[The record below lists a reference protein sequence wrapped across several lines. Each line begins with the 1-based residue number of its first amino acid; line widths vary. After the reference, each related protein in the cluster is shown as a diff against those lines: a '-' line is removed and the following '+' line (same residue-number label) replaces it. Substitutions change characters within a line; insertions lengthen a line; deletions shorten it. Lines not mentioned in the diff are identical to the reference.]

1 MLRASTHSRL
11 VYTKTG
17 PDLHGFDQAA
27 LSVSRCGLATLS
39 PVCGIVGYVGHRSAL
54 DVVLDGLRRLEYR
67 GYDSAGVAV
76 VADGGLAVERKAGRL
91 ANLEARLDEVGRESF
106 AGTVGMGHTRWATHG
121 APIDRNSHPHRDAT
135 GRVAVVH
142 NGIIENFVALRAELE
157 AAGVEMASDTD
168 SETVA
173 HLVAF
178 AYGDGETKGDLPAS
192 VRLVARRLE
201 GAFTLVVTHADEPD
215 QVVAARRSSPLVVG
229 VGEGE
234 HFVASDVSAF
244 IEHTREAV
252 ELGQDQMVVITRDGY
267 DVTDFVGEAAQA
279 KPFTVNWD
287 LSAAEKG
294 GHEYFML
301 KEIEEQP
308 EALANTLRGHFNNGR
323 IVLDEQRLSDQ
334 DLRDVDKVFVVAC
347 GSAYHSG
354 LVAKYAIEH
363 WTRLPVEVE
372 LASEF
377 RYRDPVLDRDT
388 LVVAV
393 SQSGETADTLEAVRH
408 ARSQKARVLAVC
420 NTNGAQIP
428 RESDAVLYTHAGP
441 EIGVAS
447 TKAFLA
453 QIAANYLV
461 GLALAQARGTKYPDE
476 VAREFHEL
484 EAMPEAVQRVLG
496 TVEQVR
502 ALGRELADSKA
513 VLFLG
518 RHVGY
523 PVALE
528 GALKLKELAYMH
540 AEGFAAGELKHGP
553 IALIEE
559 GLPVVVVM
567 PSPKGRA
574 VLHSKLVSN
583 ISEIQARGARTIV
596 IAEEGDET
604 VRPFADHLIEI
615 PAVPTL
621 LQPLIS
627 TVPLQVLAAEIARS
641 RGYDVDKPR
650 NLAKSVTVE

>member
-1 MLRASTHSRL
+1 
-11 VYTKTG
+11 
-17 PDLHGFDQAA
+17 
-27 LSVSRCGLATLS
+27 
-39 PVCGIVGYVGHRSAL
+39 VGYVGHRPAL
-54 DVVLDGLRRLEYR
+54 DVVLAGLRRLEYR

-76 VADGGLAVERKAGRL
+76 LTDGGLAVERKAGRL
-91 ANLEARLDEVGRESF
+91 ANLEARLDEVGRDGF
-106 AGTVGMGHTRWATHG
+106 AGTAGMGHTRWATHG
-121 APIDRNSHPHRDAT
+121 APVDRNSHPHRDTA

-142 NGIIENFVALRAELE
+142 NGIIENFAVLRHELE
-157 AAGVEMASDTD
+157 DAGVELVSDTD
-168 SETVA
+168 TETAA
-173 HLVAF
+173 HLIAR
-178 AYGDGETKGDLPAS
+178 AYAAGPAAGDLPAS
-192 VRLVARRLE
+192 VRAVCLRLE
-201 GAFTLVVTHADEPD
+201 GAFTLVVTHADQPD
-215 QVVAARRSSPLVVG
+215 MVVAARRSSPLVVG
-229 VGEGE
+229 VGVGE
-234 HFVASDVSAF
+234 HFLASDVAAF
-244 IEHTREAV
+244 IEHTKDAV
-252 ELGQDQMVVITRDGY
+252 ELGQDQLVVITRDGY
-267 DVTDFVGEAAQA
+267 EVTDFHGEPAEA
-279 KPFTVNWD
+279 KPFRVSWD

-308 EALANTLRGHFNNGR
+308 EALANTLRGHFESGR
-323 IVLDEQRLSDQ
+323 IVLDEQRLADQ

-354 LVAKYAIEH
+354 LLAKYAIEH
-363 WTRLPVEVE
+363 WCRLPVEVE

-393 SQSGETADTLEAVRH
+393 SQSGETMDTLEAVRH
-408 ARSQKARVLAVC
+408 AREQKARVLAVC

-476 VAREFHEL
+476 VAREFAEL
-484 EAMPEAVQRVLG
+484 EAMPEAVRQVLS
-496 TVEQVR
+496 TVDQVR
-502 ALGRELADSKA
+502 ALGRSLSDAKA

-574 VLHSKLVSN
+574 TLHAKLLSN

-604 VRPFADHLIEI
+604 ARPFADHLIEV

-621 LQPLIS
+621 LQPLVS

>member
-1 MLRASTHSRL
+1 M
-11 VYTKTG
+11 
-17 PDLHGFDQAA
+17 
-27 LSVSRCGLATLS
+27 
-39 PVCGIVGYVGHRSAL
+39 CGIVGYVGHRQAL
-54 DVVLDGLRRLEYR
+54 DVVVDGLRRLEYR

-76 VADGGLAVERKAGRL
+76 LTGSGLAVSRKAGRL
-91 ANLEARLDEVGRESF
+91 ANLEAELATAGPEAFVGN
-106 AGTVGMGHTRWATHG
+106 AGMGHTRWATHG
-121 APIDRNSHPHRDAT
+121 APVDRNSHPHRDAT

-142 NGIIENFVALRAELE
+142 NGIIENFSALRHELE
-157 AAGVEMASDTD
+157 AEGVELTSDTD
-168 SETVA
+168 TETAA
-173 HLVAF
+173 HLIGR
-178 AYGDGETKGDLPAS
+178 AYAAGETAGDLPAS
-192 VRLVARRLE
+192 VRAVCRRLE
-201 GAFTLVVTHADEPD
+201 GAFTLVVTHADAPD
-215 QVVAARRSSPLVVG
+215 LVVAARRSSPLVVG

-234 HFVASDVSAF
+234 HFLASDVAAF
-244 IEHTREAV
+244 IEHTRDAV
-252 ELGQDQMVVITRDGY
+252 ELGQDQVVVITKDGY
-267 DVTDFVGEAAQA
+267 QVTDFTGEPAQA
-279 KPFTVNWD
+279 TPFRVTWD
-287 LSAAEKG
+287 ASAAEKG

-308 EALANTLRGHFNNGR
+308 AAIADTLRGHFDGYR
-323 IVLDEQRLSDQ
+323 ILLDEQRISDQ

-363 WTRLPVEVE
+363 WCRLPVEVE

-377 RYRDPVLDRDT
+377 RYRDPVLDRAT

-408 ARSQKARVLAVC
+408 ARTQKARILAVC

-453 QIAANYLV
+453 QIVANYLV

-476 VAREFHEL
+476 VGNEFAAL
-484 EAMPEAVQRVLG
+484 EAMPAAVGTVLS

-502 ALGRELADSKA
+502 ELGRNLADAKA

-553 IALIEE
+553 IALIED

-574 VLHSKLVSN
+574 TLHSKLLSN
-583 ISEIQARGARTIV
+583 IKQVQARGARTIV
-596 IAEEGDET
+596 IAEEGDDT
-604 VRPFADHLIEI
+604 VRPFADHLIEV

-621 LQPLIS
+621 LQPLVS

-641 RGYDVDKPR
+641 RGFDVDKPR

>member
-1 MLRASTHSRL
+1 M
-11 VYTKTG
+11 
-17 PDLHGFDQAA
+17 
-27 LSVSRCGLATLS
+27 
-39 PVCGIVGYVGHRSAL
+39 CGIVGYVGHRQAL
-54 DVVLDGLRRLEYR
+54 DVVVDGLRRLEYR

-76 VADGGLAVERKAGRL
+76 VTGPGNLAVERKAGRL
-91 ANLEARLDEVGRESF
+91 ANLENRLDEVGRDGF
-106 AGTVGMGHTRWATHG
+106 AGTAGMGHTRWATHG
-121 APIDRNSHPHRDAT
+121 PPVDRNAHPHRDAAH
-135 GRVAVVH
+135 RVAVVH
-142 NGIIENFVALRAELE
+142 NGIIENFAALRAELE
-157 AAGVEMASDTD
+157 ADGVELTSDTD
-168 SETVA
+168 TETVA
-173 HLVAF
+173 HLVGR
-178 AYGDGETKGDLPAS
+178 AYAEGQTKGDLPAS
-192 VRLVARRLE
+192 VRAVCRRLS
-201 GAFTLVVTHADEPD
+201 GAFTLVVTHVDEPD
-215 QVVAARRSSPLVVG
+215 RIVAARRSSPLVVG

-234 HFVASDVSAF
+234 TFVASDVAAF
-244 IEHTREAV
+244 IEHTRDAV
-252 ELGQDQMVVITRDGY
+252 ELGQDQVVTITRDGY
-267 DVTDFVGEAAQA
+267 HVTDFDGADAATR
-279 KPFTVNWD
+279 PFHVDWD

-308 EALANTLRGHFNNGR
+308 TALADTLRGHFVDGR
-323 IVLDEQRLSDQ
+323 IILDEQRMTDQ

-377 RYRDPVLDRDT
+377 RYRDPVLDRAT

-408 ARSQKARVLAVC
+408 AREQKARVLAVC

-453 QIAANYLV
+453 QIAANLMV

-476 VAREFHEL
+476 IAREFHEL
-484 EAMPEAVQRVLG
+484 AAMPDAVAKVLG
-496 TVEQVR
+496 TVERVR
-502 ALGRELADSKA
+502 ELGRSLADSKA

-553 IALIEE
+553 IALIEDD
-559 GLPVVVVM
+559 LPVVIVM

-574 VLHSKLVSN
+574 VLHAKMVSN

-596 IAEEGDET
+596 LAEEGDET
-604 VRPFADHLIEI
+604 VRPFADELIEL

-621 LQPLIS
+621 LQPLVS
-627 TVPLQVLAAEIARS
+627 TVPLQVLSAEIARS

>member
-1 MLRASTHSRL
+1 
-11 VYTKTG
+11 
-17 PDLHGFDQAA
+17 
-27 LSVSRCGLATLS
+27 
-39 PVCGIVGYVGHRSAL
+39 VGYVGHRQAL
-54 DVVLDGLRRLEYR
+54 DVVLGGLRRLEYR
-67 GYDSAGVAV
+67 GYDSAGVAILTG
-76 VADGGLAVERKAGRL
+76 DRLATERKAGRL
-91 ANLEARLDEVGRESF
+91 ANLETELDLVGRGSF
-106 AGTVGMGHTRWATHG
+106 VGTAGMGHTRWATHG
-121 APIDRNSHPHRDAT
+121 APVDRNSHPHRDAS
-135 GRVAVVH
+135 GLLAVVH
-142 NGIIENFVALRAELE
+142 NGIIENFAALRRELE
-157 AAGVEMASDTD
+157 ADGVEMASDTD
-168 SETVA
+168 TETAA
-173 HLVAF
+173 HLIAR
-178 AYGDGETKGDLPAS
+178 AYQAGPTAGDLPAS
-192 VRLVARRLE
+192 VRAVCRRLD

-229 VGEGE
+229 VGDGE

-244 IEHTREAV
+244 IEYTRHAV
-252 ELGQDQMVVITRDGY
+252 ELGQDQVVVITRDGY
-267 DVTDFVGEAAQA
+267 DVTDFDGEPAEAN
-279 KPFTVNWD
+279 PFKVDWD

-294 GHEYFML
+294 GHDYFML
-301 KEIEEQP
+301 KEIDEQP
-308 EALANTLRGHFNNGR
+308 DAIADTLRGHFVSGR

-408 ARSQKARVLAVC
+408 AREQKARVLAVC

-453 QIAANYLV
+453 QIVANYLV

-476 VAREFHEL
+476 VAREFAEL
-484 EAMPEAVQRVLG
+484 EAMPEAVSRVLG
-496 TVEQVR
+496 TIDQVR
-502 ALGRELADSKA
+502 EIGRSLADSKA

-553 IALIEE
+553 IALIED

-574 VLHSKLVSN
+574 VLHAKLLSN

-604 VRPFADHLIEI
+604 VRPFADHLIEV

-621 LQPLIS
+621 LQPLVS
-627 TVPLQVLAAEIARS
+627 TVPLQVFAAEIARS